1 MERKKREGPIWKFCF
16 WATLVCSSFAGS
28 NGVGGHLENQG
39 KHAGGSQAIW
49 NRFRPSRLLH
59 SMNLPFPPHLL
70 TICAH
75 THIHTYTHTHTWTFR
90 KNTCDR
96 AFGWLFG
103 ETTTKKN
110 FEAHSLTFYILT
122 SICFFSSSIHRQHF
136 PFTFFFPL
144 PTVSVF
150 FLPLFLYFHFES
162 RFRPPSLLITFPPP
176 YSHLPCF
183 YGCFFF
189 YYYFLIPDLYSN
201 LTFAMT
207 EEARW
212 SVCVCACLFLPNQ
225 KQNKQKR
232 TMCVCVCL
240 SSLSLSLP
248 NICSQTY
255 SVLMS

>member
-136 PFTFFFPL
+136 PFTFFFSSSNGFSIFPSFIFIL
-144 PTVSVF
+144 PFWISIPSAISFDYIFPSV
-150 FLPLFLYFHFES
+150 
-162 RFRPPSLLITFPPP
+162 
-176 YSHLPCF
+176 
-183 YGCFFF
+183 
-189 YYYFLIPDLYSN
+189 
-201 LTFAMT
+201 LTFAVFL
-207 EEARW
+207 W
-212 SVCVCACLFLPNQ
+212 LFFFFNFLILTFILISPSLWQ
-225 KQNKQKR
+225 RKR
-232 TMCVCVCL
+232 VDLCVCVHVCFFQTNSKTNKREPCVFVCVFL
-240 SSLSLSLP
+240 LSLSLP